1 MRKERQGSFPGQGKE
16 PIIERIFR
24 LVERYPSRNAAA
36 RAWGINE
43 GTLKNYYNRKE
54 IAPTPRYNQL
64 KKIAECEGVSLEW
77 LQTGA
82 GEEPKDSNQGNVL
95 VKPIPSVSDLDARI
109 LDLLSFLNDRE
120 KQRLI
125 DVLGRKGAEHTLIL
139 LDGDIAE
146 LHALEGVRRAL
157 ALSLKNLSDQRVREI
172 CEGGELEADHFTV
185 TDRKE
190 SA

>member
-1 MRKERQGSFPGQGKE
+1 MRKEPQGSFPGQGKE
-16 PIIERIFR
+16 PIIERIFK

-54 IAPTPRYNQL
+54 ITPTPRYNQL

-77 LQTGA
+77 LQTGS
-82 GEEPKDSNQGNVL
+82 GEEPKDSIKKNV
-95 VKPIPSVSDLDARI
+95 PIRSASGVSDLDARI
-109 LDLLSFLNDRE
+109 LDLLSFLDDRE

-125 DVLGRKGAEHTLIL
+125 DVLGRKGAEHSLIL
-139 LDGDIAE
+139 LDSDIAE
-146 LHALEGVRRAL
+146 LHALEGVRRLL
-157 ALSLKNLSDQRVREI
+157 ALSLKNLPDDSVRDFY
-172 CEGGELEADHFTV
+172 EGSKTEADQFNV
-185 TDRKE
+185 TDKKA

>member
-1 MRKERQGSFPGQGKE
+1 MRKEHQGSFPGQGKE
-16 PIIERIFR
+16 PIIERIFK

-82 GEEPKDSNQGNVL
+82 GEEPKDSNRSDFPI
-95 VKPIPSVSDLDARI
+95 KPASGLSDLDARI
-109 LDLLSFLNDRE
+109 LDLLSFLDDRE

-125 DVLGRKGAEHTLIL
+125 DVLGRKGAEHSLIL

-146 LHALEGVRRAL
+146 LHALEGVRRLL
-157 ALSLKNLSDQRVREI
+157 ALSLKNLPDDSVRDFY
-172 CEGGELEADHFTV
+172 EGSKTEADQFNV
-185 TDRKE
+185 TDKQA

>member
-1 MRKERQGSFPGQGKE
+1 MRKEQQGSFPEQGKE

-43 GTLKNYYNRKE
+43 GTLKNYYNRKD

-77 LQTGA
+77 LQTGY
-82 GEEPKDSNQGNVL
+82 GEEPKDSNLNNKWAL
-95 VKPIPSVSDLDARI
+95 VTSDLDNKI
-109 LDLLSFLNDRE
+109 LTFLSFLNDRE

-125 DVLGRKGAEHTLIL
+125 DVLGRKGAEHCLIL
-139 LDGDIAE
+139 LDSDINT
-146 LHALEGVRRAL
+146 LHALEGVRRSL
-157 ALSLKNLSDQRVREI
+157 ALSLKNLPEEKVREI
-172 CEGGELEADHFTV
+172 YEEYEAKGNHFNV
-185 TDRKE
+185 NEKQA

>member
-1 MRKERQGSFPGQGKE
+1 MRKEQQGSFPEQGKE

-43 GTLKNYYNRKE
+43 GTLKNYYNRKD

-77 LQTGA
+77 LQTGH
-82 GEEPKDSNQGNVL
+82 GKEPKDSNLNNEGAL
-95 VKPIPSVSDLDARI
+95 VTSDLDNKI
-109 LDLLSFLNDRE
+109 LTFLSFLNDRE

-125 DVLGRKGAEHTLIL
+125 DVLGRKGAEHCLIL
-139 LDGDIAE
+139 LDSDINE
-146 LHALEGVRRAL
+146 LHALEGVRRSL
-157 ALSLKNLSDQRVREI
+157 ALSLKNLPEEKVREI
-172 CEGGELEADHFTV
+172 YEEYEAKGNHFNV
-185 TDRKE
+185 NEKQA